1 MYVYRAPGLHST
13 VAVVCCLFS
22 HLLVVLDD
30 AELYEKGQ
38 PLPLHHIRALV
49 KGLKRPLFAFCW
61 EQVRDRTNS
70 TDRQLVLHEIEI
82 RNPRVLSFCGRFK
95 GTFLC
100 LLV

>member
-1 MYVYRAPGLHST
+1 MCRDPGLHST
-13 VAVVCCLFS
+13 VAVMCCLFS

-61 EQVRDRTNS
+61 EQVRKVGNS
-70 TDRQLVLHEIEI
+70 TKAVGL
-82 RNPRVLSFCGRFK
+82 
-95 GTFLC
+95 
-100 LLV
+100 